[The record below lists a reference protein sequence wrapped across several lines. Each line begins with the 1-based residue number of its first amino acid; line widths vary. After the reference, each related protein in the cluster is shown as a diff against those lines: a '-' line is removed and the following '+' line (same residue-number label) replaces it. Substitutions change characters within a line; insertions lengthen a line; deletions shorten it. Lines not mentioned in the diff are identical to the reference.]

1 MKANQAASM
10 KLMLAHEGGYV
21 NHPKDPGGATNKGVT
36 QATYDAYRANKGL
49 PARSVKLITTAEL
62 NEIYDKNYWDKAK
75 CDDLPAGVDYA
86 VFDYSVNSGPSRA
99 IKDLQRTL
107 NANAA
112 YNLPQKL
119 AVDGVPGDRT
129 IRGASLAAAVDEEG
143 LIEAYCKRR
152 MNFLRSLKTWGTFGR
167 GWNRR
172 VNGDFDGFQEGDYG
186 VVDLA
191 IMMARDDLTY
201 PVRKGLLPHAIGL
214 KSGEI
219 SGKGVESD
227 KSAFKAPEGIGAA
240 LGAAGAGGT
249 TLVNAATQVQ
259 PHIGDTFIGRL
270 ALVGFVLLILLGV
283 GLVSFDWFRK
293 QREKAA
299 G

>member
-1 MKANQAASM
+1 MKANQPASL
-10 KLMLAHEGGYV
+10 KLVLAHEGGFV

-36 QATYDAYRANKGL
+36 QATYDAYRENKGL
-49 PARSVKLITTAEL
+49 APRSVRSITSAEL
-62 NEIYDKNYWDKAK
+62 ADIYDKQFWDRAK

-129 IRGASLAAAVDEEG
+129 IRGACLAAAVDEEG

-152 MNFLRSLKTWGTFGR
+152 MGFLRSLKTWGTFGR
-167 GWNRR
+167 GWSRR
-172 VNGDFDGFQEGDYG
+172 VNGDFEGYQDGDRG
-186 VVDLA
+186 VIDFA

-201 PVRKGLLPHAIGL
+201 PIKSGVLPRAIGL

-227 KSAFKAPEGIGAA
+227 KSALKAPEGLGAA

-270 ALVGFVLLILLGV
+270 ALVGFILLILLGV
-283 GLVSFDWFRK
+283 SLVTFDWFRK

>member
-1 MKANQAASM
+1 MKANQAASL
-10 KLMLAHEGGYV
+10 KLVLAHEGGYV
-21 NHPKDPGGATNKGVT
+21 NHPADPGGATNKGVT
-36 QATYDAYRANKGL
+36 QATYDAYRNNRGL
-49 PARSVKLITTAEL
+49 PTRSVRAITATEI
-62 NEIYDKNYWDKAK
+62 NDIYDKNFWDRAK

-86 VFDYSVNSGPSRA
+86 VFDYAVNSGSSRA

-112 YNLPQKL
+112 YALPEKL

-129 IRGASLAAAVDEEG
+129 IRGAAIAANLDEEG

-152 MNFLRSLKTWGTFGR
+152 MSFLRSLKTFKTFGR
-167 GWNRR
+167 GWTRR
-172 VNGDFDGFQEGDYG
+172 VMGDFDGFQDTDRG
-186 VVDLA
+186 VIDLA
-191 IMMARDDLTY
+191 TMMARNDLTY
-201 PVRKGLLPHAIGL
+201 PIKAAVLPRAIGL
-214 KSGEI
+214 KAGEVN
-219 SGKGVESD
+219 GKGVESD
-227 KSAFKAPEGIGAA
+227 KAALKAPEGLGAA

-270 ALVGFVLLILLGV
+270 ALVGFILLILLGV